1 MTLRSAPLAIS
12 ILALLA
18 GCSSLPDR
26 QILVDR
32 SSDLLSRSGEVI
44 SSQTQRLAELT
55 GGKASQR
62 EAEVDALFAQPYI
75 DPLTRYLEEH
85 EDDSRFASYL
95 DRVAAERDRRCA
107 EIAQQYRSRAAT
119 TENLNRYRRGY
130 LFSCPDDV
138 SAFADRVEQA
148 RSIERQ
154 ASQASSPPQP
164 GATPEAPLDQ
174 AVSRRQANNCYLYF
188 TIRNLQRARD
198 NCEQPATAGDAKAQ
212 HHMASLARS
221 NEDFASARQ
230 WAQRS
235 AQQGHAPGQLLYA
248 ELLQSTRGGE
258 QDAASALDWLHAA
271 AAQGLP
277 AAQYAAGRAWQQ
289 GLGASADLKRSR
301 SFWQQAAEQGH
312 VDAQLALAESLL
324 DNPGTQT
331 GAARSWLTRAAR
343 QGSTRAQMR
352 LAECYA
358 QGLDGS
364 ADPEQAYIWYSLA
377 LLGGES
383 AAQAPAEQLATQL
396 NSEQLVS
403 AQSRIRAD
411 HSQMPR

>member
-44 SSQTQRLAELT
+44 SSQTQRLSELT
-55 GGKASQR
+55 AGKSSQR
-62 EAEVDALFAQPYI
+62 EAEVEALFDQPYI
-75 DPLTRYLEEH
+75 DPLTRYLDQH
-85 EDDSRFASYL
+85 EDDRRYARYL
-95 DRVAAERDRRCA
+95 DKVAAERERRCA

-119 TENLNRYRRGY
+119 AENLSRYRRGY
-130 LFSCPDDV
+130 LLSCPDDV
-138 SAFADRVEQA
+138 SAFAERVEQA
-148 RSIERQ
+148 RSVERQ
-154 ASQASSPPQP
+154 ANQTARQAE
-164 GATPEAPLDQ
+164 PEAASEVPLDE
-174 AVSRRQANNCYLYF
+174 AVSRRQVNNCYLYF

-198 NCEQPATAGDAKAQ
+198 NCKQPATAGDAKAQ
-212 HHMASLARS
+212 HHMASLTRS
-221 NEDFASARQ
+221 EQNFASARQ

-235 AQQGHAPGQLLYA
+235 AQQGYAPGQLLYA
-248 ELLQSTRGGE
+248 ELLQNAQGGDR
-258 QDAASALDWLHAA
+258 DAESALQWLQAA

-289 GLGASADLKRSR
+289 GLGTTPDQARSR